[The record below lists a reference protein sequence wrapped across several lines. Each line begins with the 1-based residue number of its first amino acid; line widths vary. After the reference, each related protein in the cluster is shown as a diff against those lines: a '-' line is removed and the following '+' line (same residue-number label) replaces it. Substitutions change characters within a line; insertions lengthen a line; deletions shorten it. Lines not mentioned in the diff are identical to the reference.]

1 MHLLLLLTH
10 AATGPSQ
17 GAGCLGPSFPEAYPK
32 TRTQEQVIYQGVF
45 RETLVR
51 KWEKQDQKGEE
62 AKQRDSFEQSRKDHF
77 SLIPQESSG
86 ISIKL

>member
-10 AATGPSQ
+10 AVTGPSQ

-86 ISIKL
+86 I